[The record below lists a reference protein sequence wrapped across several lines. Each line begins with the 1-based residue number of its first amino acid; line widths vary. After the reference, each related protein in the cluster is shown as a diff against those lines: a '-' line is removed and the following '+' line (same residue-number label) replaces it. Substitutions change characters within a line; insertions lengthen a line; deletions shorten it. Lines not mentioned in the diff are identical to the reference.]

1 MKGHIQ
7 NPLVTI
13 KTLLKKLC
21 KVVEHEA
28 VITPPI
34 PKSLSIESLRS

>member
-13 KTLLKKLC
+13 KTLLKKLY
-21 KVVEHEA
+21 KVMQHEA
-28 VITPPI
+28 VTTPPI
-34 PKSLSIESLRS
+34 QKPLFIERLRG